1 MQKFRM
7 LTGYALAC
15 SLFVSSSAVA
25 QTVAP
30 MKAPAVSSGV
40 TTAPAAETPTTAP
53 IKSGKEKRLASAEPV
68 GKVDDG
74 MIHGNKKSH
83 TYHLATCPSYG
94 RLSAQNITSFAT
106 EEEAMKAGYHKAVNC
121 K

>member
-1 MQKFRM
+1 MRKYTMFA
-7 LTGYALAC
+7 GYALAC
-15 SLFVSSSAVA
+15 SLLVGSYAMA
-25 QTVAP
+25 QTVTP
-30 MKAPAVSSGV
+30 MKAPVVSSET

-53 IKSGKEKRLASAEPV
+53 MKSGKEKQLANAAPV

-83 TYHLATCPSYG
+83 TYHLPTCPSYG
-94 RLSAQNITSFAT
+94 RLSAKNTTSFVT
-106 EEEAMKAGYHKAVNC
+106 EDEAIKAGYRKAKNC

>member
-7 LTGYALAC
+7 LTGYALAF
-15 SLFVSSSAVA
+15 SLLVGNSAVA
-25 QTVAP
+25 QTVTP
-30 MKAPAVSSGV
+30 VKAPVVSS
-40 TTAPAAETPTTAP
+40 ETPTTPPAETSTLAP
-53 IKSGKEKRLASAEPV
+53 MKSGKGKQLASVTPV

-94 RLSAQNITSFAT
+94 RLSAKNTTSFAT
-106 EEEAMKAGYHKAVNC
+106 EEEAMKAGYHKAKNC